1 MSENK
6 TVPFTE
12 FILTGKGPVIK
23 VEMKLDDAKKLL
35 MNQEAFIAL
44 IDVDGLNYLVPKAV
58 IKALRSDD
66 KQRN

>member
-23 VEMKLDDAKKLL
+23 VEMTLEDAKVLL
-35 MNQEAFIAL
+35 TNQEPFISL
-44 IDVDGLNYLVPKAV
+44 IDIDGLNYLVPKAV
-58 IKALRSDD
+58 IKALRSDG
-66 KQRN
+66 K